1 MRLVVLLVLVGAVAL
16 PATARAG
23 APPVTASAYVI
34 EDARTGEVLASSN
47 AHAHLPIASITK
59 LMTVLLTLEHHKL
72 TDVVTVDPRAAS
84 VNESS
89 IDLSPGEQ
97 LTVRDLLKGAL
108 IQSANDAADALALS
122 IAPDYPAFARLMNA
136 KAVQLGLRDSNFVR
150 PDGLDAPGEYSSAA
164 DVTRLARLVM
174 RTRFVRETVREET
187 DTIAGGRTLH
197 TWDDLLQQFPATI
210 GVKTGHTDDAGWCQV
225 AAGCSPTTMIRA
237 RAGPSPNTVWVPSL
251 YKGHPRHP
259 FDAARSFG
267 TVGRGGMKSAAEPV
281 GFTVLFGWV
290 VLLAVFGEAVPAG
303 LGLAELI
310 EVVRALRRGLLVRV
324 GMTPL
329 QVLDDRRVCLIAVL
343 AFRVRLRALRPIVL
357 LRHRSPPELVIWLQ
371 RNRRNA
377 LRIALSG
384 KRRATVVRPTSP
396 SGSACSCRHRSLSLH
411 SRSPRRSRRG
421 GPLRSVTRQAWQAW
435 PACLACRQ
443 CRCFRSAFHCRGW
456 VRGPPGCPTC
466 RPCSPRTG
474 RPRVGR

>member
-225 AAGCSPTTMIRA
+225 AAG
-237 RAGPSPNTVWVPSL
+237 GGEKEEGGWVPVGPPAL
-251 YKGHPRHP
+251 PRRHDLRDP
-259 FDAARSFG
+259 AREPDAL
-267 TVGRGGMKSAAEPV
+267 AAERRPAVAPDLGARPV
-281 GFTVLFGWV
+281 
-290 VLLAVFGEAVPAG
+290 PR
-303 LGLAELI
+303 
-310 EVVRALRRGLLVRV
+310 RALR
-324 GMTPL
+324 
-329 QVLDDRRVCLIAVL
+329 A
-343 AFRVRLRALRPIVL
+343 
-357 LRHRSPPELVIWLQ
+357 
-371 RNRRNA
+371 
-377 LRIALSG
+377 
-384 KRRATVVRPTSP
+384 
-396 SGSACSCRHRSLSLH
+396 
-411 SRSPRRSRRG
+411 
-421 GPLRSVTRQAWQAW
+421 
-435 PACLACRQ
+435 
-443 CRCFRSAFHCRGW
+443 
-456 VRGPPGCPTC
+456 
-466 RPCSPRTG
+466 G
-474 RPRVGR
+474 RP